1 MLIHL
6 QYDSYEVG
14 NKLKEEY
21 KLDDPVIKGIMAA
34 NMASHEAVVTAIN
47 QGLDEMEKR
56 VATKGDIGD
65 LKGDIGSLKWQ
76 VATFGL
82 AMLGVMIAS
91 MWAFLQY
98 VSSLA

>member
-1 MLIHL
+1 
-6 QYDSYEVG
+6 
-14 NKLKEEY
+14 
-21 KLDDPVIKGIMAA
+21 
-34 NMASHEAVVTAIN
+34 
-47 QGLDEMEKR
+47 MEKR

-98 VSSLA
+98 VSSACLSSVPEFYFQPL